1 MKKLKIA
8 LYTSTFPPKLG
19 GIATSNYNLY
29 HLLKTHYDIKLFV
42 YNDTINNNKNVI
54 YSKTPRFVTCFI
66 QWLASIYLKKFDK
79 NDQFKTCKTIIRFG
93 VKIFFLNKS
102 LKQFNPD
109 IILVSDN
116 DIPAYFLKKTSK
128 AKLIWL
134 AHNNYQR
141 FQNQVLCP
149 TISPIDN
156 EVACS
161 MERNAV
167 KKADAIISPSRYMV
181 GVCKETLNVNIPM
194 HVVNNIILKDVINLL
209 SKEDLYTILNI
220 KPDYPLIY
228 IPSAGSKIKGRRYV
242 YEIVRQL
249 TKHAKNKIGFYLSGP
264 LPSELKFELSLIK
277 NAHIYSPGHIE
288 WEENISNIKSCTICI
303 SPNIIENYSNALL
316 EAQTVQIPVVAFDTG
331 GNKEIVLNN
340 KTGFIVAH
348 LDIDQLISK
357 SKLIIDESDIYT
369 KFKDN
374 CISSINTIANQEVI
388 LANYKSI
395 FQKVLNEH

>member
-340 KTGFIVAH
+340 KTGFIVPH

-357 SKLIIDESDIYT
+357 SKLIIDESEIYT

>member
-42 YNDTINNNKNVI
+42 YNDTINNKNVI

-149 TISPIDN
+149 TISQIDN

-194 HVVNNIILKDVINLL
+194 YVVNNIILKDVINLL

-220 KPDYPLIY
+220 KSDYPLIY

-340 KTGFIVAH
+340 KTGFIVPH

>member
-29 HLLKTHYDIKLFV
+29 HLLKAHYDIKLFV

-66 QWLASIYLKKFDK
+66 EWLASIYLKKFDK
-79 NDQFKTCKTIIRFG
+79 NDQFKSCKTIIRFG

-249 TKHAKNKIGFYLSGP
+249 TKHTKNKIGFYLSGP
-264 LPSELKFELSLIK
+264 LPSDLKFELSLIK

-340 KTGFIVAH
+340 KTGFIVPH

-374 CISSINTIANQEVI
+374 CISSIKTIANQEVI